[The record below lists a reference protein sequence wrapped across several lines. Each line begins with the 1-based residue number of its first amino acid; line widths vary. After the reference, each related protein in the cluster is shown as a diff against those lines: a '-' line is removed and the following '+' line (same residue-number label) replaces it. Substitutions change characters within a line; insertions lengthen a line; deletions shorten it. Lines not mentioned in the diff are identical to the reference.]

1 MTTRSLSEM
10 LLERIVSRMKADGD
24 DYILF
29 YAVER
34 ALHHAEARRKH
45 IPASLFYQGY
55 QGLGLGFF
63 SLIVINDDEYY

>member
-1 MTTRSLSEM
+1 
-10 LLERIVSRMKADGD
+10 MKADGD

-55 QGLGLGFF
+55 QGLGLGLGLGFF